1 MQDLWA
7 DFAGEL
13 HSHGDAGHGM
23 GLHQRRPTEQTVLA
37 ELRAWLLQEYMLPYG
52 MSLGATRIF
61 KRCYWIDGL
70 GNLRISALSPQL
82 SVQVEETVSAK
93 KRDRRKP
100 PASTLPP
107 ALQMA
112 EVVAYHL
119 EKLERPIMLHSLAL
133 EEQRGQHNKRSRQT
147 SQNGATTDTPLVL
160 PKADG
165 ILPGSWPEL
174 APVLLPALEGCAAVF
189 LLNPLKRSLFRHTDL
204 VPLFGRAA
212 PTELLLWLPH
222 KQIETRLL
230 PILSTS
236 EGAASLTNLLRGDRW
251 KALLAKSGASPQ
263 LIIPELV
270 KLLVQSMRQHF
281 LAVQLLT
288 FPVRTGPAL
297 VETVPY
303 SLIFATRRQDSLAS
317 MNDAVCHRGRR
328 LVAESHQGVLNEQ
341 WFIARCEE
349 QETARLATLTQ
360 EVLTLGRAQRA
371 RRWPDLRQ
379 QLLLNHFGQHA
390 LHDYDTAIA
399 RLLAQGEARC
409 EWRKRAQETAELPGN
424 DDLLLWK

>member
-13 HSHGDAGHGM
+13 HSNGEAGRGM
-23 GLHQRRPTEQTVLA
+23 ELHQRRPTEQAVLA
-37 ELRAWLLQEYMLPYG
+37 ALRAWLLQEYMLPYG
-52 MSLGATRIF
+52 TSLGATRIF

-70 GNLRISALSPQL
+70 GNLRIPALSPQIP
-82 SVQVEETVSAK
+82 VQAEETVSAK
-93 KRDRRKP
+93 KRDRRKS
-100 PASTLPP
+100 PAPALPP

-119 EKLERPIMLHSLAL
+119 GKLERPITLYSFAL
-133 EEQRGQHNKRSRQT
+133 EEQRGQHSKRSRQT
-147 SQNGATTDTPLVL
+147 SPDGTITNTPLVL
-160 PKADG
+160 PKAGG

-174 APVLLPALEGCAAVF
+174 APTLLPTLEGCAAVF

-230 PILSTS
+230 PILRTN
-236 EGAASLTNLLRGDRW
+236 EGAAALTNLLRGDRW
-251 KALLAKSGASPQ
+251 KALLAKNGASPQ
-263 LIIPELV
+263 LITPELV

-281 LAVQLLT
+281 LAVQPLT

-317 MNDAVCHRGRR
+317 MNDAVCSRERR
-328 LVAESHQGVLNEQ
+328 LVVESHQGVLSEQ

-349 QETARLATLTQ
+349 QEAARLAMLTQ

-379 QLLLNHFGQHA
+379 QLLLNHFGQHT
-390 LHDYDTAIA
+390 LHDYDATIA
-399 RLLAQGEARC
+399 RLLAQGEVRC
-409 EWRKRAQETAELPGN
+409 EWRKRAQETSELPGN